1 MGFQTHYMY
10 SQTVWGPWA
19 PQQVPPHLCG
29 QKRWKYYEEIPYR
42 FICWWCFVWNFL
54 LWTMWGFPRSAV
66 VKNLPTN
73 AGDTRDLSLIPGSGR
88 SPGVGNGNPFQY
100 SCQHP
105 IDRGAWQATVH
116 GVSKS
121 QTWLSTHTHRISR
134 VKTLDEQMAERY
146 NFEVISGQSRTDGG
160 CEKWWQVSKWVNI
173 KIRVFY
179 LYFFKYQ
186 MIL

>member
-73 AGDTRDLSLIPGSGR
+73 AGDTRDLSLIPGSER
-88 SPGVGNGNPFQY
+88 SPGVGNSNPFQC
-100 SCQHP
+100 SCLGNP
-105 IDRGAWQATVH
+105 MDRGAWRATVH
-116 GVSKS
+116 EVAKS
-121 QTWLSTHTHRISR
+121 RTRLQQLSTHTRIPLKCGLFPFGVVMNNPATNILQCSI
-134 VKTLDEQMAERY
+134 LDAH
-146 NFEVISGQSRTDGG
+146 GQAS
-160 CEKWWQVSKWVNI
+160 
-173 KIRVFY
+173 F
-179 LYFFKYQ
+179 
-186 MIL
+186 